1 MKFLTLSLLFLL
13 AIVSSDAQQT
23 KKNKETIRHFYDA
36 FNKRD
41 FKFFYS
47 CFADSVI
54 VHFSRN
60 ETFTITPADIKAS
73 IDPQLKA
80 FPDANDILTMV
91 LADEDWVS
99 ICVRHT
105 GTNSDSLRNLP
116 PAKKFIDY
124 NVMEMYRLKENKI
137 IEVFVV
143 EDYLSMYQQMG
154 IIPNSIKSV
163 LINKK

>member
-23 KKNKETIRHFYDA
+23 KKNKETIRRFYDA

-54 VHFSRN
+54 VHFSNN
-60 ETFTITPADIKAS
+60 ESFVISSNDIKSS

-80 FPDANDILTMV
+80 FPGANDILTMV

-116 PAKKFIDY
+116 RRK
-124 NVMEMYRLKENKI
+124 NSLI
-137 IEVFVV
+137 I
-143 EDYLSMYQQMG
+143 M
-154 IIPNSIKSV
+154 
-163 LINKK
+163 